1 MALATGTA
9 IALGIGAATQAG
21 SAIAA
26 GSAARK
32 QRREA
37 RRRGAQL
44 DQLEK
49 SRQKIINP
57 FEGVKDL
64 SGMIDNP
71 FANLQVSTAAAEMQ
85 AEQADISLAS
95 ALDNLRATGAGSAGA
110 TALAQAALRSK
121 QGVAATI
128 QQQEAQNARLRAQ
141 GEAQAQARR
150 MAEMQRIQQAEVSG
164 KQFEFGVREQ
174 REMQQLNRIAGLQQ
188 QAQASAQASQA
199 AMYGALGSLGGQL
212 TGAAASGMFGN
223 NPPVSTVNQITP
235 RTVQSVGSITSG
247 GGISAPVYTGQ

>member
-1 MALATGTA
+1 MAIGTA
-9 IALGIGAATQAG
+9 AAIIGGVGALTSAG

-37 RRRGAQL
+37 RKRGAQL

-49 SRQKIINP
+49 SRQEIINP
-57 FEGVKDL
+57 FEGVQDL
-64 SGMIDNP
+64 SGMINNP

-150 MAEMQRIQQAEVSG
+150 MAEMQRLQQADVAG
-164 KQFEFGVREQ
+164 RQFEFGIREQ
-174 REMQQLNRIAGLQQ
+174 REMQQLNRVAGLQQ

-199 AMYGALGSLGGQL
+199 SMYGALGSLGGQL
-212 TGAAASGMFGN
+212 TGMAMSGAFGSN
-223 NPPVSTVNQITP
+223 NSGDPTG
-235 RTVQSVGSITSG
+235 VGGTYRQYRAEGGAGDRKFFRSIR
-247 GGISAPVYTGQ
+247 

>member
-1 MALATGTA
+1 MAIGTA
-9 IALGIGAATQAG
+9 AAIIGGVGALTSAG

-37 RRRGAQL
+37 RKRGAQL

-49 SRQKIINP
+49 SRQEIINP
-57 FEGVKDL
+57 FEGVQDL
-64 SGMIDNP
+64 SGMINNP

-95 ALDNLRATGAGSAGA
+95 ALDNLRATGAGAAGA

-150 MAEMQRIQQAEVSG
+150 MAEMQRLQQADVSG
-164 KQFEFGVREQ
+164 RQFEFGIREQ
-174 REMQQLNRIAGLQQ
+174 RQMQQLNRVAGLQQ
-188 QAQASAQASQA
+188 QATASAQASQA
-199 AMYGALGSLGGQL
+199 SMYGALGSLGGQL
-212 TGAAASGMFGN
+212 TGMAASGAFGN
-223 NPPVSTVNQITP
+223 NTPKVNTVNSITP
-235 RTVQSVGSITSG
+235 LSG
-247 GGISAPVYTGQ
+247 AGLGISAPVYTG